1 MQNENTSIVSKV
13 KEISKDIKDIS
24 GFGEGLCDA
33 CAMGF
38 YDKGYRKQH
47 WISVKDRL
55 PETRKRVLVFI
66 KKPANYTSID
76 TDRMVDDK
84 WVRWGRYVTHWMPL
98 PEPPKGD

>member
-1 MQNENTSIVSKV
+1 MQNE
-13 KEISKDIKDIS
+13 
-24 GFGEGLCDA
+24 
-33 CAMGF
+33 
-38 YDKGYRKQH
+38 

-76 TDRMVDDK
+76 TDRIVDDR

-98 PEPPKGD
+98 PEPPKGE